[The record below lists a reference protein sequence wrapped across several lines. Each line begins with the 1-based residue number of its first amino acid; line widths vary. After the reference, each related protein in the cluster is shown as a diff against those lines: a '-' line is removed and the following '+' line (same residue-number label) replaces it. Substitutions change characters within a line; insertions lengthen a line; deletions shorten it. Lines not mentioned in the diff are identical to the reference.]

1 MSTQPLEG
9 RIAIVTGSSRGIGRA
24 FALRLAREGA
34 NIVVTGK
41 SEQPTEKLP
50 GSIYTVAEEIEA
62 TGRKALPVRVDVR
75 SEEDVEN
82 MVDRTIE
89 TFGRLDILI
98 NNAGAMWWER
108 VLDTP
113 PKRFDLMW
121 QINVRA
127 AYLCTYYALPRM
139 IENGWGHIV
148 NCSPPIST
156 EASPGYVCYMITKM
170 GMTRLAIGVAA
181 EHKNDNVAANALW
194 AATPIESQATI
205 NWGSEKM
212 GDRNHWRSTEIYCD
226 AVMEILRTEPKELT
240 GRQLTD
246 EEILR
251 ERGWSQEDL
260 DAYWLGDRPP
270 RDPVWIDGRP
280 SALM

>member
-1 MSTQPLEG
+1 MSIQPLEG
-9 RIAIVTGSSRGIGRA
+9 RVAIITGSSRGIGRA

-34 NIVVTGK
+34 DVVVTGK
-41 SEQPTEKLP
+41 SEQSTEKLP
-50 GSIYTVAEEIEA
+50 GSIYTVAEEVEA

-75 SEEDVEN
+75 SEEDVKN

-89 TFGRLDILI
+89 AFGRLDILI

-121 QINVRA
+121 QVNVRA
-127 AYLCTYYALPRM
+127 AYLCTYYALPHM
-139 IENGWGHIV
+139 IENRWGHII
-148 NCSPPIST
+148 NLSPPIST
-156 EASPGYVCYMITKM
+156 GASPGYVGYMITKM
-170 GMTRLAIGVAA
+170 GMTRLALGVAA
-181 EHKNDNVAANALW
+181 EHKDDNVAANALW

-212 GDRNHWRSTEIYCD
+212 GDRSHWRSPEIYCD

-240 GRQLTD
+240 GRQLID

-260 DAYWLGDRPP
+260 DAYWLGDGPP
-270 RDPVWIDGRP
+270 ENPVWIDGRP

>member
-1 MSTQPLEG
+1 
-9 RIAIVTGSSRGIGRA
+9 
-24 FALRLAREGA
+24 
-34 NIVVTGK
+34 
-41 SEQPTEKLP
+41 
-50 GSIYTVAEEIEA
+50 
-62 TGRKALPVRVDVR
+62 
-75 SEEDVEN
+75 
-82 MVDRTIE
+82 
-89 TFGRLDILI
+89 
-98 NNAGAMWWER
+98 
-108 VLDTP
+108 
-113 PKRFDLMW
+113 MW